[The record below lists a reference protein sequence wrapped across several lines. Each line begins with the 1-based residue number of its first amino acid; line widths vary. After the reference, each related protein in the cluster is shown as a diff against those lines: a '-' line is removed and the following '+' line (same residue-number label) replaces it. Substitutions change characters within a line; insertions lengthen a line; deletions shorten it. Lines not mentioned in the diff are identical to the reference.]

1 MCLKYQKTPD
11 DPFISEMDP
20 VLKVWMF
27 QNWLEDQKDKSE
39 LTKNHAYLIGS
50 FWNPEAVKE
59 LMGQGN
65 VIESTSEE
73 FEESSE
79 LVRSNFKLNIGGPK
93 NSEQVKK
100 RRRRTLKD

>member
-1 MCLKYQKTPD
+1 MCTKYQKTPD
-11 DPFISEMDP
+11 DPFITEMDP

-39 LTKNHAYLIGS
+39 LAKNHAYLIGS

-65 VIESTSEE
+65 VFESTAEE
-73 FEESSE
+73 FDESSD
-79 LVRSNFKLNIGGPK
+79 LVRSNFKLNIDPTK
-93 NSEQVKK
+93 KEDVKK
-100 RRRRTLKD
+100 RKRRTVKD